1 MQVGFRILAA
11 FLLCLIFG
19 TAFAGSS
26 NIDRVR
32 QILRKEI
39 KFSRFD
45 EVRLGPSRACPA
57 WINTENTPLFCQ
69 RLDVVYRGVYTS
81 GMLIHSEDGSGEL
94 TIYHVGHEAG
104 AAKAFSDPGKLESS
118 VIGEDAAWLVN
129 QFLRT
134 RSDVL
139 ILFMPGA
146 GFSPEGNRFSN
157 ETKRLHGMLATHSVF
172 SMLDFAGDS
181 AAAYFIAHVRG
192 FLDRYASSY
201 SKISMVG
208 RSGGG
213 WVTTLAAAFDQR
225 IQCSVSVFG
234 TLPMKLRLP
243 VDGDDRND
251 LGDFEQHGLML
262 FKKLDYLDLYALASL
277 PKRQHGLILNET
289 DDCCFS
295 GKVKGRLM
303 WGEFNDKY
311 PEVRGFIW
319 LNLPP
324 RSDSDHM
331 NLDKFALAAIRKVCP
346 RYWAGG

>member
-1 MQVGFRILAA
+1 MRVDFRILTA
-11 FLLCLIFG
+11 FLLCLVFG
-19 TAFAGSS
+19 PVFAGPSS
-26 NIDRVR
+26 IDQVK

-45 EVRLGPSRACPA
+45 EVRLGPNRACPE
-57 WINTENTPLFCQ
+57 WVNTENTLLFCQ

-81 GMLIHSEDGSGEL
+81 GMLIRSQDGSDEL
-94 TIYHVGHEAG
+94 TIYHVGHEAV
-104 AAKAFSDPGKLESS
+104 AQLISDPGKFDSS
-118 VIGEDAAWLVN
+118 VIGDDAAWLVN
-129 QFLRT
+129 QFLRF

-139 ILFMPGA
+139 MLFMPGA
-146 GFSPEGNRFSN
+146 GFAPEDTRFSN
-157 ETKRLHGMLATHSVF
+157 ETKRLHGMLAAHSVF
-172 SMLDFAGDS
+172 SLLDFEGDS
-181 AAAYFIAHVRG
+181 AATYFIAHVRG

-208 RSGGG
+208 RNGGG

-251 LGDFEQHGLML
+251 LGDFEQYGLML

-277 PKRQHGLILNET
+277 PRRHHGLILNET

-295 GKVKGRLM
+295 GRVKGRLM
-303 WGEFNDKY
+303 WDEFRNRY
-311 PEVRGFIW
+311 PDVRNFTW

-331 NLDKFALAAIRKVCP
+331 SLDKFAFAAIRKVCP
-346 RYWAGG
+346 GYWAGG

>member
-1 MQVGFRILAA
+1 MRVGFRILTAS
-11 FLLCLIFG
+11 LLCLIFG
-19 TAFAGSS
+19 TAFAGPS
-26 NIDRVR
+26 NID
-32 QILRKEI
+32 QIKTILRKEI

-45 EVRLGPSRACPA
+45 EVRLGPNRACPE
-57 WINTENTPLFCQ
+57 WVKTEKTSLFCR

-81 GMLIHSEDGSGEL
+81 GMLIHSQDGSDEL

-104 AAKAFSDPGKLESS
+104 AAKSFSDPGKLDSS
-118 VIGEDAAWLVN
+118 VIGDDAAWLVN
-129 QFLRT
+129 QFLEV

-139 ILFMPGA
+139 ILFMPGT
-146 GFSPEGNRFSN
+146 GFAPEDARFSS
-157 ETKRLHGMLATHSVF
+157 ETKRLHSMLIAHSVF
-172 SMLDFAGDS
+172 SLLDFAGDS

-192 FLDRYASSY
+192 FLDRYASAY
-201 SKISMVG
+201 TKISMVG

-251 LGDFEQHGLML
+251 LGDFEQYGLML

-277 PKRQHGLILNET
+277 PPRHHGLILNEA

-303 WGEFNDKY
+303 WGEFIDKY
-311 PEVRGFIW
+311 PRVRNFTW

-324 RSDSDHM
+324 RSDSDNM
-331 NLDKFALAAIRKVCP
+331 NLDKFAFAAIRKVCP
-346 RYWAGG
+346 QYWRGG